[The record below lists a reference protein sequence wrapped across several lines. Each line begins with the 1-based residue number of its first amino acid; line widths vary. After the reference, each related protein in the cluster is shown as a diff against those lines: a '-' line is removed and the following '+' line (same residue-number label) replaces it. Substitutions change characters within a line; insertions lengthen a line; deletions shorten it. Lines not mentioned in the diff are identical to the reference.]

1 MEKESENMTDKMMD
15 KGIQCRVQNSAFH
28 IHVQAIGPVE
38 MNRPYGGAWE
48 LRAPPEVVTWCEE
61 QPPVYKSAASSGT
74 YYVRMEVLMFETGAQ
89 ALLIHGE
96 EFNHPAGMMMGCN
109 PKSPAV
115 KSVIEYAYQT
125 DMMTD
130 AIFDDNVT
138 DIVLGQ
144 EPEMPEQEP
153 KSLEECH
160 ELYAKT
166 VSEKLDDFLDEDD
179 EHLASLVKHVA
190 KEQAALDAK
199 AKIMKTVYGTDTG
212 EYAASNLSLHKC
224 KTCGHVWGELPELIA
239 EAVNCEGCNALM
251 CDGCHFTPD
260 DCELC
265 GKEIHGG
272 AVVWCKDC
280 VTEPMVE
287 HLAAECE
294 SPQTEEE

>member
-144 EPEMPEQEP
+144 ESEMPEQEP
-153 KSLEECH
+153 KSLEED
-160 ELYAKT
+160 EVYAKT
-166 VSEKLDDFLDEDD
+166 VSEKLDDFLNEDD

-199 AKIMKTVYGTDTG
+199 VVTSEITKSID
-212 EYAASNLSLHKC
+212 LHISLHKC
-224 KTCGHVWGELPELIA
+224 KTCGNVWDGLPELISDA
-239 EAVNCEGCNALM
+239 TNCEGCGALM

-287 HLAAECE
+287 HLLAVHSAT
-294 SPQTEEE
+294 QTEGE